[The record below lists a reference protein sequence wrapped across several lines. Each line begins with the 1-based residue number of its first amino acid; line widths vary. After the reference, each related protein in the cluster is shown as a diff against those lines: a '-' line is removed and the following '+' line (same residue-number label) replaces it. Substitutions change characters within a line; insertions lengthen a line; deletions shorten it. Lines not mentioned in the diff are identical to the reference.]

1 MGGRCNGDCGWGWR
15 RSCRMSGEG
24 AREAVDKLSNPPST
38 APFIRA
44 YAVSPPFPYKHKT
57 SPVKGSMVAGR
68 GRDAA
73 TFLLSFLPP
82 SAYLL
87 SPLSP
92 PGLLSLRVT
101 CILLCNLRTAGW
113 RRASFPPQGRA
124 AGTRGGLVGQREVR
138 IVQRSSLSI
147 VVPPSPPPYTFPS
160 PPLSL
165 FPSRFPSPLRT
176 SSIPFNF
183 LLPWPH
189 VRLFSAP
196 ACCSHGLSHPP
207 AQPLLLAKASSQSN
221 IEPFSSALSLPLCIR
236 IHLPPSPFFTHSPSP
251 YPCHYAFWLPLP
263 FQTPLLLTL
272 PFPLPIPTPLT
283 PISYP
288 SPDPN
293 PRSASRCHELSCDSH
308 RIHAVPLDWLG
319 VRWASAVI
327 TTAHACHCQAGLDIT
342 TPPAPP
348 LRGCQASALA
358 SSRSTPASPTPTPI
372 PRINRRP
379 PHGFPVLGVIPLFT
393 SNLGAAGMAEL
404 RRRCRAASFPVA
416 MLFPTAEQREEEVR
430 GARKVVGWTDTL
442 QRCTPIPLLPSPT
455 TFLSPT
461 SLNFPLAPPGCPTGP
476 SHWHPLPHSPTVF
489 QRKTNLYLATFWP
502 SPSLPTTPPSHQSP
516 FLSHLPHSHLPPF
529 LSFSSLS
536 CSSLSRSSLS
546 LSSLSCSSLSCS
558 SLPRSSLSRSFVP
571 CSPRFDHSSLVPLSL
586 TCPFGPRL
594 AVLLI
599 VSPVLLPAMSRTRF
613 PMLVRV
619 FLSPC
624 RSFSL
629 LSPSNCTAKDKCLK
643 D

>member
-1 MGGRCNGDCGWGWR
+1 MPELVAIYPKWQ
-15 RSCRMSGEG
+15 
-24 AREAVDKLSNPPST
+24 LPQNP
-38 APFIRA
+38 
-44 YAVSPPFPYKHKT
+44 
-57 SPVKGSMVAGR
+57 
-68 GRDAA
+68 
-73 TFLLSFLPP
+73 
-82 SAYLL
+82 
-87 SPLSP
+87 
-92 PGLLSLRVT
+92 
-101 CILLCNLRTAGW
+101 
-113 RRASFPPQGRA
+113 
-124 AGTRGGLVGQREVR
+124 
-138 IVQRSSLSI
+138 
-147 VVPPSPPPYTFPS
+147 
-160 PPLSL
+160 
-165 FPSRFPSPLRT
+165 
-176 SSIPFNF
+176 IPF
-183 LLPWPH
+183 
-189 VRLFSAP
+189 
-196 ACCSHGLSHPP
+196 
-207 AQPLLLAKASSQSN
+207 
-221 IEPFSSALSLPLCIR
+221 
-236 IHLPPSPFFTHSPSP
+236 
-251 YPCHYAFWLPLP
+251 LPLP
-263 FQTPLLLTL
+263 YRSQHSHRSI
-272 PFPLPIPTPLT
+272 PLPGPP
-283 PISYP
+283 P
-288 SPDPN
+288 S
-293 PRSASRCHELSCDSH
+293 LS
-308 RIHAVPLDWLG
+308 
-319 VRWASAVI
+319 
-327 TTAHACHCQAGLDIT
+327 T
-342 TPPAPP
+342 
-348 LRGCQASALA
+348 
-358 SSRSTPASPTPTPI
+358 SSSPGHISTPASPTPTPI

-430 GARKVVGWTDTL
+430 GARKVVGCDAL
-442 QRCTPIPLLPSPT
+442 HPNPPSPIT
-455 TFLSPT
+455 HNFSLTHLIEFPSGPSWLSHR
-461 SLNFPLAPPGCPTGP
+461 SLPLAPPP
-476 SHWHPLPHSPTVF
+476 PLTHC
-489 QRKTNLYLATFWP
+489 
-502 SPSLPTTPPSHQSP
+502 SP